1 MTQHEPHQKHLI
13 QIFRNNDRIGSGVRL
28 TRHFALT
35 AAHCLGDD
43 KENRM
48 RPVLL
53 RLPDG
58 RRLAGEVQQF
68 DLLSDMALV
77 KIVFQKGEK
86 VPLPGIHFDAAREGE
101 AWTAARRAS
110 GNGRL
115 RGTVSHVSVI
125 YQSTG
130 EQTVNS
136 HRLRP
141 DGSCDDVR
149 KFSGSPVDRGVPE
162 PDRPAVVLGLLV
174 ARPGTT
180 DAPEGTLFAGTI
192 DEAVRRFDTF
202 KFRPEPQQPLSDSE
216 RIYEVRQDHEAE
228 ALARK
233 DRTVPAGLAAV
244 TSYVNLRWHRPRP

>member
-1 MTQHEPHQKHLI
+1 MSHHEPHQKHLI
-13 QIFRNNDRIGSGVRL
+13 QVFRNNDHIGSGVRL
-28 TRHFALT
+28 TRYFALT

-43 KENRM
+43 RENRM

-58 RRLAGEVQQF
+58 RHLDGEVQQF
-68 DLLSDMALV
+68 DLLADMALL
-77 KIVFQKGEK
+77 KIVFQKGES
-86 VPLPGIHFDAAREGE
+86 VPLPGIHFDVAREGE
-101 AWTAARRAS
+101 SWTAVHPRPDD
-110 GNGRL
+110 GML
-115 RGTVSHVSVI
+115 RGTVSDVSVI

-130 EQTVNS
+130 EQAVNC
-136 HRLRP
+136 HRLRH
-141 DGSCDDVR
+141 DGAHDDVR
-149 KFSGSPVDRGVPE
+149 KFAGSPVGRGE
-162 PDRPAVVLGLLV
+162 PDPDLPSVVLGLLV
-174 ARPGTT
+174 ARPATT
-180 DAPEGTLFAGTI
+180 DAPQDTLFAGTI

-202 KFRPEPQQPLSDSE
+202 KFRPAPQQTLSGSE

>member
-1 MTQHEPHQKHLI
+1 M
-13 QIFRNNDRIGSGVRL
+13 
-28 TRHFALT
+28 
-35 AAHCLGDD
+35 GDD
-43 KENRM
+43 KENRL

-58 RRLAGEVQQF
+58 RRLEGEVQQF

-110 GNGRL
+110 DNGRL

-141 DGSCDDVR
+141 HGSCDDVR

-174 ARPGTT
+174 ARPATT